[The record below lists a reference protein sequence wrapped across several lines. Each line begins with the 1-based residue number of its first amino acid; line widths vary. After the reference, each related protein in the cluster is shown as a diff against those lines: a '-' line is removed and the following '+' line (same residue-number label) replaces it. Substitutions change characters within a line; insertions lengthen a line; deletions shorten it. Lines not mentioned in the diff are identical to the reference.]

1 MADNE
6 YEECDFSGLA
16 KIYCAHCLGHK
27 LGDEKPEPRAFANLD
42 VEESG
47 EDPEDLFEVVGRA
60 FEAKY
65 KGHCTI
71 NYDHKIKMGSRVA
84 KIQRKDNPMIPVS
97 GVACSECIRMLSKA
111 RG

>member
-1 MADNE
+1 MADDD

-27 LGDEKPEPRAFANLD
+27 LGDEKPEPRKYGNLD
-42 VEESG
+42 VES
-47 EDPEDLFEVVGRA
+47 EDPEDIYEVIGKA

-84 KIQRKDNPMIPVS
+84 RIQRQDNPMIPVA
-97 GVACSECIRMLSKA
+97 GVACSDCIRMLPKA
-111 RG
+111 KL